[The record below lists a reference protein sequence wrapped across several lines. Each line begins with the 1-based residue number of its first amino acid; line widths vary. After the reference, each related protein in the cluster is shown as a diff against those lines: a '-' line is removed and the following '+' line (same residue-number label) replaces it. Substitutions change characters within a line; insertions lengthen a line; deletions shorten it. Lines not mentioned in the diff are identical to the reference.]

1 MNVKKIV
8 LMTGLALSVGTGAF
22 ASGFTNGGFESGDFT
37 GWTQGSGYWVGEWPI
52 NPTDYRPGGSRYNAA
67 YNASQVV
74 GLSTDPRTSGNLQTV
89 FNGNYAARI
98 NDSYNN
104 NSISTVFQ
112 QVTNYTDPK
121 IVFEWAAVLQA
132 SHGSTDSDN
141 FTLQLTDDTTHTV
154 ILNRAYNSADN
165 GSIFTYD
172 TNSGAYYTQW
182 QIEQIDLAALGLQG
196 HDFTL
201 ELLASDCPYGGHW
214 GYVYLDGFGAVA
226 VPHDPGGGGVPE
238 PASML
243 LLGTGGLALVAR
255 LRRRR
260 SNQ

>member
-1 MNVKKIV
+1 MFIQRIV
-8 LMTGLALSVGTGAF
+8 PL
-22 ASGFTNGGFESGDFT
+22 
-37 GWTQGSGYWVGEWPI
+37 
-52 NPTDYRPGGSRYNAA
+52 
-67 YNASQVV
+67 
-74 GLSTDPRTSGNLQTV
+74 
-89 FNGNYAARI
+89 
-98 NDSYNN
+98 
-104 NSISTVFQ
+104 
-112 QVTNYTDPK
+112 
-121 IVFEWAAVLQA
+121 
-132 SHGSTDSDN
+132 
-141 FTLQLTDDTTHTV
+141 HTEG
-154 ILNRAYNSADN
+154 I
-165 GSIFTYD
+165 
-172 TNSGAYYTQW
+172 
-182 QIEQIDLAALGLQG
+182 GLQG